1 MKRIIYADNNATTK
15 VSPEVLQEMLPYFSE
30 LYGNPSSAHSFGGQI
45 AKKLNNA
52 KERIAALIGAESI
65 NEIIITSCGTES
77 DNAAINAALLS
88 NPSKKHIITTK
99 VEHPAVLNYCKHLEK
114 NGYAVTYL
122 SVDSNGCLDLNELS
136 NSITE
141 NTAIISVMWAN
152 NETGVIFPVEKIGE
166 IAGSKGVIFHTD
178 AVQAAGKIKIDL
190 KKDNIDMLSLSGHKL
205 HAPKGVG
212 ILYVKRKVKYKPLI
226 IGGHQENGRRGGTE
240 NAASI
245 IGLGKACEI
254 ALKNIDFE
262 NKDVKKLRDNL
273 EINLTRDIS
282 LTKINGGQAERLPNT
297 LNISFKNVEGESILL
312 YLDEAGICA
321 SSGSACTTG
330 SLEPSHVLMAMGTPF
345 EYAHGSIRFSFG
357 RYNTEEDVNFIS
369 ETVPSII
376 KRLREMSPFS
386 G

>member
-178 AVQAAGKIKIDL
+178 AGQAAGKIKIDM
-190 KKDNIDMLSLSGHKL
+190 KKDKIDMLSLSGHKL

>member
-178 AVQAAGKIKIDL
+178 AVQAAGKIK
-190 KKDNIDMLSLSGHKL
+190 M
-205 HAPKGVG
+205 
-212 ILYVKRKVKYKPLI
+212 
-226 IGGHQENGRRGGTE
+226 
-240 NAASI
+240 
-245 IGLGKACEI
+245 
-254 ALKNIDFE
+254 LKNFE
-262 NKDVKKLRDNL
+262 IILKL
-273 EINLTRDIS
+273 I
-282 LTKINGGQAERLPNT
+282 
-297 LNISFKNVEGESILL
+297 
-312 YLDEAGICA
+312 
-321 SSGSACTTG
+321 
-330 SLEPSHVLMAMGTPF
+330 
-345 EYAHGSIRFSFG
+345 
-357 RYNTEEDVNFIS
+357 
-369 ETVPSII
+369 
-376 KRLREMSPFS
+376 
-386 G
+386 